1 MYKAIKRTNKRDRK
15 TGFTKEGRYEKSK
28 KSSTSFVKFVKI
40 DPEIASKKILVLIP
54 TINANNG
61 NPDYVAP
68 IIKQYISD
76 CDAIFVENAKTARLH
91 IKNIGIEKPIQ
102 ELNLI
107 EYENRFTAR
116 SIDFISE
123 VLQKYDKV
131 GVMSESGLPC
141 IADPGNII
149 VQQAH
154 KFGIR
159 VIPLPGPSAIYQTLM
174 ASGFNGQNFA
184 FVGYLPV
191 DREERINKINEY
203 SNLSVKL
210 HMTFLSIETPYRT
223 KFLYRDIINSLPAG
237 SKLCLGIN
245 ISLPDEQIIVSDV
258 ENWDKLIDANYLDD
272 KLVVFCW
279 YSKGKSGFQSQNEES
294 NQSYSRSCRDDYR
307 NKYRNVRRP
316 SFGGNQRSGSKSR
329 L

>member
-1 MYKAIKRTNKRDRK
+1 M
-15 TGFTKEGRYEKSK
+15 
-28 KSSTSFVKFVKI
+28 
-40 DPEIASKKILVLIP
+40 LIP

-141 IADPGNII
+141 VADPGNII

-191 DREERINKINEY
+191 DREERINKIKNY
-203 SNLSVKL
+203 
-210 HMTFLSIETPYRT
+210 
-223 KFLYRDIINSLPAG
+223 
-237 SKLCLGIN
+237 
-245 ISLPDEQIIVSDV
+245 
-258 ENWDKLIDANYLDD
+258 EN
-272 KLVVFCW
+272 
-279 YSKGKSGFQSQNEES
+279 GKHGE
-294 NQSYSRSCRDDYR
+294 
-307 NKYRNVRRP
+307 V
-316 SFGGNQRSGSKSR
+316 
-329 L
+329 